1 MGVTGTAIAPGVEA
15 AGSLPFHQVGAVQGY
30 IPNPGEN
37 HHLFGAAFLL
47 IGVLLIV
54 ETLAGGVWHRSRLRT
69 AIWPTTIMYLGIG
82 IIVVTALDTSQRPI
96 HFTIG
101 VIMLVAGYMEFRYRL
116 GEVSR
121 RTADLF
127 VIPAL
132 IAGALEIG
140 AFHFHGSFNNSGTV
154 HVLLGITTAVMVAV
168 RLLQSRQPLS
178 MPRHAFMGVLAAALA
193 LELLALNH

>member
-1 MGVTGTAIAPGVEA
+1 MGMTASLATGAEV
-15 AGSLPFHQVGAVQGY
+15 AGPLPLHQISAVQSY

-47 IGVLLIV
+47 LGVLLVV
-54 ETLAGGVWHRSRLRT
+54 EALAGRVWHRNRWRT

-82 IIVVTALDTSQRPI
+82 MIVVTALDTSQRPI

-101 VIMLVAGYMEFRYRL
+101 MIMLVAGWMEFRYRL

-121 RTADLF
+121 RSADMF

-140 AFHFHGSFNNSGTV
+140 VFHFHGTFNNAGTV

-178 MPRHAFMGVLAAALA
+178 MPRHAFMGVMAVALA